1 MSWLDGD
8 QHTAFHTEK
17 ADWRMQLIVCGCG
30 GGARATLVP
39 GTENSSPPPNL
50 PWTHG
55 REQHTCM
62 FSADRQ
68 TSQRRG
74 GVTCGR
80 TGEANRVA
88 VVKVSL
94 HGDMKSGDTVP
105 LPQSSYLIKRE
116 CLLHK
121 NSDKTDATTVWT
133 RFHVFGSIRKKGLV
147 NFINYKSFYNF
158 RTYIFRGFKDWPL
171 MATWSLSATWNPSWD
186 SEKERRDQ
194 RREKKERNGQAG
206 TLSSLPY

>member
-8 QHTAFHTEK
+8 QQIAFKTEK
-17 ADWRMQLIVCGCG
+17 AGWRMQLIVCGCG
-30 GGARATLVP
+30 GDDRATLVS
-39 GTENSSPPPNL
+39 GTENSSFPPNL

-80 TGEANRVA
+80 TREANRVA
-88 VVKVSL
+88 VVIVSL
-94 HGDMKSGDTVP
+94 HGDMKSGSTVL
-105 LPQSSYLIKRE
+105 LPQSSYLFKRE
-116 CLLHK
+116 CLLYK

-133 RFHVFGSIRKKGLV
+133 RFHIFRSLRKKGLV
-147 NFINYKSFYNF
+147 NFINYKNFYNF
-158 RTYIFRGFKDWPL
+158 RTFML
-171 MATWSLSATWNPSWD
+171 
-186 SEKERRDQ
+186 
-194 RREKKERNGQAG
+194 
-206 TLSSLPY
+206 